1 MDKNVNNCPLGGL
14 LSALSD
20 LYCFVQWVF
29 FGGGGGRWFLTLFSL
44 ICVTRI
50 LRFIYLCL
58 IILERVK

>member
-29 FGGGGGRWFLTLFSL
+29 LGGVEEGGFSL
-44 ICVTRI
+44 YFPLFV
-50 LRFIYLCL
+50 LPESYGLFIY
-58 IILERVK
+58 V